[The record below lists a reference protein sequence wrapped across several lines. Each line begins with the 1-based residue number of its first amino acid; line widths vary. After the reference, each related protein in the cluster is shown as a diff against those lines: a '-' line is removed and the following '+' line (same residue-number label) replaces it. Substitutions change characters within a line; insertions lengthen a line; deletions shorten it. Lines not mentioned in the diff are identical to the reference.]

1 MLLASLITLRVIPWL
16 KAKTTRQ
23 QQEYLLATVRVLV
36 YAAEQLFGT
45 GSGEE
50 KFSYVQEELAHRK
63 LKVDAAAIEAAVKE
77 MNLLG
82 SWENAFLEEA
92 EALYGET
99 E

>member
-36 YAAEQLFGT
+36 YAAEQLFGAS
-45 GSGEE
+45 SGEA
-50 KFSYVQEELAHRK
+50 KCNYVTDELKRRN

>member
-36 YAAEQLFGT
+36 YAAEQLFGA

-50 KFSYVQEELAHRK
+50 KFSYVQEELAQRK
-63 LKVDAAAIEAAVKE
+63 LKVDAAAIEATVKE

-92 EALYGET
+92 EAVYGET